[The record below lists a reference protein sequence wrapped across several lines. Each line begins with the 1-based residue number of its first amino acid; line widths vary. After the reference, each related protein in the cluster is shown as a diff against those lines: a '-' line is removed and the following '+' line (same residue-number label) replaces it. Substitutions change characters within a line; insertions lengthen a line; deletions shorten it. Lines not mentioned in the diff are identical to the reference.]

1 MHQHTKQSNWQFY
14 LLTEIEDLKRKIEE
28 YVQDSK
34 FKEKSLMQLQ
44 HQIEIIT
51 QERINRQRHFH
62 VKISHL
68 INQSVETF
76 LMHSPI
82 KTFWIQST
90 QIHILYG
97 NVFDVLCSELTLN
110 NERDRLQS
118 QITKAHLEQ
127 KTLTTSNEVL
137 ETTLQKKD
145 QHLSDLNQRLQESA
159 SK

>member
-1 MHQHTKQSNWQFY
+1 M
-14 LLTEIEDLKRKIEE
+14 
-28 YVQDSK
+28 
-34 FKEKSLMQLQ
+34 
-44 HQIEIIT
+44 
-51 QERINRQRHFH
+51 
-62 VKISHL
+62 
-68 INQSVETF
+68 
-76 LMHSPI
+76 
-82 KTFWIQST
+82 QST

-127 KTLTTSNEVL
+127 KTLTTSKEVL